1 MAEESAEPKEELQ
14 EIQEQKKQEGPQKA
28 ERSELSGKLDAVGW
42 GSFLIWL
49 GIVLMIGADT
59 SVALL
64 GIGIIMVGVQ
74 VARLVLKLHMEG
86 FWLVVGLLFMVGGI
100 WQLIDTKLHLVPILL
115 IVAGLALILIKFL
128 PRHRD

>member
-1 MAEESAEPKEELQ
+1 MAEESAQPKEEPP
-14 EIQEQKKQEGPQKA
+14 EIQEQEKQKGPQKA
-28 ERSELSGKLDAVGW
+28 EKSELSRKLDAAGW

-49 GIVLMIGADT
+49 GIVLMVGADT

-86 FWLVVGLLFMVGGI
+86 FWLVVGLLFVAGGI
-100 WQLIDTKLHLVPILL
+100 WQLIDTRLPLVPILL
-115 IVAGLALILIKFL
+115 IVAGLALMLTKFL

>member
-1 MAEESAEPKEELQ
+1 MAEESAQSKEELPEIREQ
-14 EIQEQKKQEGPQKA
+14 EKQKGPQKA
-28 ERSELSGKLDAVGW
+28 ERSELSRKLDAAGW

-49 GIVLMIGADT
+49 GIVLWVGADT

-74 VARLVLKLHMEG
+74 VARLVLKLHIEG
-86 FWLVVGLLFMVGGI
+86 FWLVIGLLFVAGGI
-100 WQLIDTKLHLVPILL
+100 WQLIDTRLPLVPILL
-115 IVAGLALILIKFL
+115 IVAGLALMLTKFL